1 MQQQLVYSVEP
12 YSIESLRRILTSHIE
27 NDTRT
32 VLSKP
37 HIAYFKTYFGEL
49 KAQTLVVEEPYI
61 DRDFLDDFS
70 GYYDRCYEDYQ
81 RKCKRVHFFDIALSE
96 KDFDSLL
103 SKPAGPA
110 VFERFQDSYLGFIV
124 VKRLPDTVVG
134 RTCLK
139 TYPDDNGRRRFPIVR
154 KYVATLFG
162 LPLEV
167 STLAFQEQ
175 DRSVSTCATSALWSA
190 FQGTGIL
197 FHHHIPSPVE
207 VTKAATIRFPNE
219 RAFPSRGLE
228 VLQMV
233 DAIRNM
239 DLDPLSTDVSDSFVF
254 KATLYAYVSGRI
266 PVLLG
271 IKYTPCTGPQ
281 SPRYH
286 AVAVTGYSL
295 GGANAEPYGPREFRL
310 KSSRM
315 DQLYVHDDQ
324 VGPFAKMPFEPSNTH
339 KKPPRLLQVWTD
351 LDGTTKSHKCE
362 VEFALVPLY
371 NKIRIAFA
379 DILRIITQFDGILAS
394 LRSKGFI
401 SSIPAPFEWD
411 IVLSTVNDFKTEF
424 LFSQKVRSEALRK
437 RVLLASLPRYL
448 WRARGWIDDVAE
460 LDLLF
465 DATDIEQ
472 GRIFVMGISYSDS
485 VSRALKEISIYPE
498 GKDELQ
504 GRPVKFIFE
513 WFARS

>member
-1 MQQQLVYSVEP
+1 VQQQLLYKVEP
-12 YSIESLRRILTSHIE
+12 YSIERLQRILTSHNGADI
-27 NDTRT
+27 RKI
-32 VLSKP
+32 LSKP
-37 HIAYFKTYFGEL
+37 HIAYFKTYFSEL
-49 KAQTLVVEEPYI
+49 KAQTLMVEEQYI

-70 GYYDRCYEDYQ
+70 GYYDRCFEDYQ

-96 KDFDSLL
+96 KDFDSLV
-103 SKPAGPA
+103 SKPASPP
-110 VFERFQDSYLGFIV
+110 VVKRFQNSYLGFIV
-124 VKRLPDTVVG
+124 VKQLPDTVVG

-139 TYPDDNGRRRFPIVR
+139 TYPDDNSRRRFPIVR

-271 IKYTPCTGPQ
+271 IKYTPSTGPQ

-295 GGANAEPYGPREFRL
+295 RGANAEPYGARDFQL

-324 VGPFAKMPFEPSNTH
+324 VGPFAKMPFEPSITQ
-339 KKPPRLLQVWTD
+339 KKQPRLLQVWTD
-351 LDGTTKSHKCE
+351 LDGTAKSHICE

-371 NKIRIAFA
+371 NKIRIAFS

-394 LRSKGFI
+394 LRSKGFL
-401 SSIPAPFEWD
+401 SAIPDPFEWD
-411 IVLSTVNDFKTEF
+411 IILSTVNDYKTEF
-424 LFSQKVRSEALRK
+424 LFSRRVRQEALRK
-437 RVLLASLPRYL
+437 KVLLASLPRYL
-448 WRARGWIDDVAE
+448 WRARGWMNDVVA

-465 DATDIEQ
+465 DATDLTFRTI
-472 GRIFVMGISYSDS
+472 
-485 VSRALKEISIYPE
+485 
-498 GKDELQ
+498 
-504 GRPVKFIFE
+504 
-513 WFARS
+513 